1 MSNLYLFYI
10 IKKKNVANGEDIY
23 VSIFQWIIS
32 KKWSNAWTIDLIYVT
47 MMSTSEEKKLNN
59 ERFEHRNH
67 ITAW

>member
-1 MSNLYLFYI
+1 MKLCRIYLFYM

-47 MMSTSEEKKLNN
+47 MMSTSEEKN
-59 ERFEHRNH
+59 
-67 ITAW
+67 